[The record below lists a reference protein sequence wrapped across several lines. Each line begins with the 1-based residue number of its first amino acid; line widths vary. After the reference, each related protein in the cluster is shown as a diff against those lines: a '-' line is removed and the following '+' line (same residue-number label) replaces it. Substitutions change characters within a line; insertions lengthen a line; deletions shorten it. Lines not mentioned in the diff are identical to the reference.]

1 MKVLCKSLV
10 PFIAVVWIGCTGCHQ
25 NHGSR
30 LLVDSLNKRAYDWH
44 YRDVD
49 SVRQWATTALEEAK
63 RIGYHEGEG
72 EALNNLAF
80 ERFQQMDFDSVQM
93 IANRMPEVTSS
104 QVELLVA
111 DVMLMKVAQRTSD
124 NLAFFYHRNH
134 ALRRIGKLADREHR
148 MDAHEHRRY
157 AYGCSEAH
165 IVASTYFYY
174 LDQQE
179 RAIAEIHAAEP
190 YCQMP
195 EDTAQWLNYHYM
207 RGSGGLSEQTDPKD
221 VTLEEFEHLNKCFWR
236 ARFEGYRFF
245 EANAEQSLATL
256 FADSDRME
264 VLLDQKLEQVQLLTT
279 IFGQEG
285 TAMNMA
291 NAAYDN
297 FIKYDDLYQE
307 ACVLRTLGELS
318 FEAGEYE
325 DAIQYYAKAL
335 DCVNLHHLCYYAPD
349 EVLDSDSDNDIL
361 LLYEPDQGTESVERK
376 WMESPDVKTVPEW
389 IAGIRQ
395 QLSVA
400 YSALDFKAG
409 SDYNRNIYLDLLD
422 VTREDAELESRVA
435 ELKAES
441 VHLRWLIG
449 LVIVFAIFTCIFTWL
464 LLRTHR
470 RRTEKQK
477 RLLQQKFKEVEE
489 MASQKQQELAEEQEQ
504 LLEQK
509 TATEQR
515 LLRDK
520 RLNIEKR
527 TKLQLVYGIVPY
539 LDRIINEVER
549 MKRRGE
555 SSESSLSYIGEL
567 TDRIIEYNDLL
578 TDWIQMEQGQLSL
591 QLSSF
596 SLEPLFESIRKNHYA
611 YDQKGLTLEVT
622 STDLSVKADR
632 ALTLF
637 MINTLADNARKFTP
651 TGGRVTISAQ
661 DGENEDGRFVEI
673 SVQDTGIGLSAED
686 IELILTHKVYD
697 AGKIGST
704 SVGVLECSRERTGV
718 RQGEYCDHPQ
728 GKNEQ
733 TPIQQPQSNKGFGFG
748 LMNCKGI
755 IEKYRK
761 TNPLFRVCQ
770 LGIDSRVGEGS
781 RFWFRLPRVMTLL
794 VFFALFATSKI
805 HAEEETLPARAYQL
819 ADSAYFSNVEGKYA
833 DALLYAH
840 HALSL
845 IGYGRDSLDYS
856 LVLGLRNESAI
867 AALALHD
874 WSSYRYNNQI
884 YTRLYKRINRDTTLE
899 AYCLQ
904 TERSQQTQRLALML
918 IVVMILVG
926 LAALYFFYIRPRIR
940 FRQAY
945 AQLSAQRLQLLKQT
959 NEAERERQQT
969 DYELAEDEH
978 RRRLYEENRLHVQN
992 QIIDNCLSAI
1002 KHETM
1007 YYPGRIQQLLK
1018 RGGSLSTLSETVSYY
1033 KEVYMLLSAQ
1043 ASQQSEAVNF
1053 RRRRLIATNLEEA
1066 LSQSVERI
1074 VRRLGV
1080 NAKLELDNQ
1089 IGETTFQGDQD
1100 LLLMLLESLLEA
1112 ELTMSVQNETVENE
1126 TLALSLTIA
1135 IDGHF
1140 VRFTLKNPYTTLSE
1154 EQIRE
1159 LFTPHQNGIAFLI
1172 CKQII
1177 REHDTFM
1184 GHPGCRIN
1192 AESVGEGHQVWFTLP
1207 LDNHLSR
1214 QN

>member
-1 MKVLCKSLV
+1 MRVLCKILV
-10 PFIAVVWIGCTGCHQ
+10 PFIASVWIGCTGCHQ

-30 LLVDSLNKRAYDWH
+30 LLVDSLNRRAYDWH
-44 YRDVD
+44 YRDID
-49 SVRQWATTALEEAK
+49 SVRQWATAALEEAI

-80 ERFQQMDFDSVQM
+80 ERFQQMDFDSVQI
-93 IANRMPEVTSS
+93 IAKQIPEVTSS
-104 QVELLVA
+104 PVELLVA

-134 ALRRIGKLADREHR
+134 ALHRISKLTRREHR

-157 AYGCSEAH
+157 AYGCSETH

-190 YCQMP
+190 YCQIP

-207 RGSGGLSEQTDPKD
+207 RGSGGLSEQTDPNA
-221 VTLEEFEHLNKCFWR
+221 VTLEEFEFLNKCFWR

-245 EANAEQSLATL
+245 EANAEQSLAM
-256 FADSDRME
+256 FFSDSDRME
-264 VLLDQKLEQVQLLTT
+264 VLKEQKMEQVQLLTT

-291 NAAYDN
+291 NTAYDN

-325 DAIQYYAKAL
+325 NAIQYYAKAL

-349 EVLDSDSDNDIL
+349 EVLESESNDDIL

-400 YSALDFKAG
+400 YSALDFKPG

-422 VTREDAELESRVA
+422 VTREDAELESRLA

-441 VHLRWLIG
+441 NRLRWLIVI
-449 LVIVFAIFTCIFTWL
+449 VIVFAIFTCIFTWL

-477 RLLQQKFKEVEE
+477 KLLEQKFKDVEE

-555 SSESSLSYIGEL
+555 PSEASISYIGEL

-611 YDQKGLTLEVT
+611 YDQKGLAFEVR

-697 AGKIGST
+697 AGRIGIPTLGPKQSHTGTKIFPHWDQNNPINET
-704 SVGVLECSRERTGV
+704 
-718 RQGEYCDHPQ
+718 
-728 GKNEQ
+728 NEQ
-733 TPIQQPQSNKGFGFG
+733 PSVQPQDNKGFGFG

-770 LGIDSRVGEGS
+770 FGIDSRVGEGS

-794 VFFALFATSKI
+794 AFFAFFATSKI
-805 HAEEETLPARAYQL
+805 HAEEETLPAQAYQL
-819 ADSAYFSNVEGKYA
+819 ADSAYFSNVEGNYA

-840 HALSL
+840 RALSL

-856 LVLGLRNESAI
+856 LILGLRNESAI

-899 AYCLQ
+899 VYCLQ
-904 TERSQQTQRLALML
+904 TERSQQTQRFALML

-978 RRRLYEENRLHVQN
+978 RRRLYEESRLHVQN

-1053 RRRRLIATNLEEA
+1053 RRRRLTATNLESA
-1066 LSQSVERI
+1066 LIQSVERI
-1074 VRRLGV
+1074 ARRLGIK
-1080 NAKLELDNQ
+1080 AKLELDNQ

-1100 LLLMLLESLLEA
+1100 LLLMLLESLFEA
-1112 ELTMSVQNETVENE
+1112 ELTLSVQDETVKDD
-1126 TLALSLTIA
+1126 TFALSLIIV

-1140 VRFTLKNPYTTLSE
+1140 VRFTLNNPYTTLSE

-1192 AESVGEGHQVWFTLP
+1192 AELVGEGHQVWFTLP